1 MYRQSG
7 FSHFLEVGC
16 FGGRALNNSVS
27 QVSTDFL
34 LLIGRIV
41 IAWSKLER
49 ALDLIILSGRTLI
62 PDHFEKGPPKTLPP
76 KWKAL
81 RALCKKLPVFSL
93 RCSWVE
99 QCIGEVKAMAEDRHT
114 IIHGFFH
121 GISGEQEPQ
130 IYFRR
135 APLNSGEAG
144 KRLLATRLELGNF
157 VQRLEKSESDLEAMR
172 RVVVQEVGAA
182 PRHDGQGHG

>member
-1 MYRQSG
+1 MSG
-7 FSHFLEVGC
+7 
-16 FGGRALNNSVS
+16 SVPP
-27 QVSTDFL
+27 VSTDFL

-49 ALDLIILSGRTLI
+49 ALDLTVLSGRPLI
-62 PDHFEKGPPKTLPP
+62 PSHFEKGPPRTLSP
-76 KWKAL
+76 KLKAL
-81 RALCKKLPVFSL
+81 RSLCKKLAVFSE
-93 RCSWVE
+93 RHPWVE

-135 APLNSGEAG
+135 APPMSGEAG

-157 VQRLEKSESDLEAMR
+157 VQRLEKSESDFRVMR
-172 RVVVQEVGAA
+172 LMVVQEMGHRRA
-182 PRHDGQGHG
+182 RDGGQATN